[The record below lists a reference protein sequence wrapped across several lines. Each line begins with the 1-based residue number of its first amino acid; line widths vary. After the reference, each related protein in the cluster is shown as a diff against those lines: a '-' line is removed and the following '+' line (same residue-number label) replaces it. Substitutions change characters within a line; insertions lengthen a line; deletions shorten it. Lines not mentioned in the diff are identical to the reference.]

1 MNELKIV
8 KADVS
13 TIKGL
18 ELHLSRN
25 LVPSLGLRS
34 TGLRLQDFEEYFKDN
49 YFVRFN
55 GVSTK
60 YEAAQLVIKEGD
72 QEETVD
78 WVPLE
83 LSELHNDLIRAGAKG
98 KGALTDSEV
107 KRMLLDRRL
116 VPEHDPFREYFFSV
130 QNRVGTG
137 DEFDYID
144 DFASY
149 LVVEGGEKENK
160 RWKSNFKKALVR
172 TVKCALD
179 DRYFNKHCLVLY
191 SADQSVGKT
200 SYIRAIYPEGLKQ
213 YCYQGSI
220 GTDKD
225 SETVIGKNFII
236 LLDELANLS
245 RVDINVLKATL
256 SKLMI
261 NIRLPYAATFTEF
274 PRRASFFGTTNRND
288 FLTDSENVRW
298 LIFNVDTIDRSYG
311 NVFTGDF
318 KVDIDKLW
326 CQAYQLYRAGFDCE
340 LTSDDMVSNEV
351 NNVLYS
357 ATSLEKEVINSY
369 FSPAAPTD
377 NNKKGFRK
385 EQSSDIFELACKY
398 LEEDGKIHSLKN
410 IRQNIFFSELSRMS
424 GWKKDSFRVGKRVVS
439 GYCFFVNKEID
450 LSEKELPF

>member
-1 MNELKIV
+1 
-8 KADVS
+8 
-13 TIKGL
+13 
-18 ELHLSRN
+18 
-25 LVPSLGLRS
+25 
-34 TGLRLQDFEEYFKDN
+34 
-49 YFVRFN
+49 
-55 GVSTK
+55 
-60 YEAAQLVIKEGD
+60 
-72 QEETVD
+72 
-78 WVPLE
+78 
-83 LSELHNDLIRAGAKG
+83 
-98 KGALTDSEV
+98 
-107 KRMLLDRRL
+107 
-116 VPEHDPFREYFFSV
+116 
-130 QNRVGTG
+130 
-137 DEFDYID
+137 
-144 DFASY
+144 
-149 LVVEGGEKENK
+149 
-160 RWKSNFKKALVR
+160 
-172 TVKCALD
+172 
-179 DRYFNKHCLVLY
+179 
-191 SADQSVGKT
+191 
-200 SYIRAIYPEGLKQ
+200 
-213 YCYQGSI
+213 
-220 GTDKD
+220 
-225 SETVIGKNFII
+225 
-236 LLDELANLS
+236 
-245 RVDINVLKATL
+245 
-256 SKLMI
+256 MI

-326 CQAYQLYRAGFDCE
+326 CQAYQLYRSGFDCE

-369 FSPAAPTD
+369 FSPASPTD

-450 LSEKELPF
+450 LSGKELPF